1 MNERIQKLAE
11 QATSIVESPPNRE
24 GWTSSYAY
32 FDREKF
38 AELIVRECAN
48 IAEDIQ
54 TFYDK
59 NNDSVVNT
67 EIWTMIKL
75 HFGVEE

>member
-1 MNERIQKLAE
+1 MNQRIRELINE
-11 QATSIVESPPNRE
+11 ATCFKE
-24 GWTSSYAY
+24 GDTEGKYDIEV
-32 FDREKF
+32 FDKEKF
-38 AELIVRECAN
+38 AELIVKECAN